1 MDVTLVAHLA
11 LRTVEFPALIVVLV
25 VLWLLI
31 IGGSIGSF
39 LNVVV
44 YRLPQGLSLVYPG
57 SHCPRCGT
65 PILVRDNLPVVG
77 WLKLRGRC
85 RACRGPIS
93 PRYPLV
99 ELVTA
104 LIFLGLALAEPLGGG
119 ANLPIPQG
127 PGAEQL
133 YPLWGL
139 LVFHFVLMC
148 GLLTAA
154 LIAYD
159 GEAVPTRLW
168 AVVWLIGIGAPLA
181 WPRLRPVGLP
191 RLDDG
196 FGLLVVGLLGGLAGT
211 AVGTALGAASW
222 PASTVVARGRSG
234 NLAGVAGGA
243 VVGAFLG
250 WQAAAVVVFLAG
262 TAWAGWQLVR
272 RAASLRFDLPW
283 LIFLGATTLAWLFAW
298 RTVVEAWPELGPQ
311 APWYLPPAATPA
323 TLIVALA
330 GRTLADSTRRRLHS

>member
-11 LRTVEFPALIVVLV
+11 LRIVEFPALFVALV

-44 YRLPQGLSLVYPG
+44 YRMPQGLSLVRPG

-65 PILVRDNLPVVG
+65 PILARDNLPVVG

-85 RACRGPIS
+85 RACRCWIS

-104 LIFLGLALAEPLGGG
+104 LIFLGLALVEPLGAGE
-119 ANLPIPQG
+119 NLPIPHG
-127 PGAEQL
+127 PGAENL
-133 YPLWGL
+133 FPLWGML
-139 LVFHFVLMC
+139 AYHFVLMC
-148 GLLTAA
+148 GLLSAA

-159 GEAVPTRLW
+159 GEAVPARLW
-168 AVVWLIGIGAPLA
+168 GVVWLIGIGAAFA
-181 WPRLRPVGLP
+181 WPKLRPVGLHD
-191 RLDDG
+191 LDNG
-196 FGLLVVGLLGGLAGT
+196 FGWLVVGLLGGLAGT
-211 AVGTALGAASW
+211 AVGVALGAASW

-234 NLAGVAGGA
+234 NTAGVAGAA

-250 WQAAAVVVFLAG
+250 WQAASVVVFAAG
-262 TAWAGWQLVR
+262 ALWAGWQLVR
-272 RAASLRFDLPW
+272 FVGSLRFDLPW
-283 LIFLGATTLAWLFAW
+283 LAFLTATTLVWLFAW
-298 RTVVEAWPELGPQ
+298 RTVVDAWPNLGSK
-311 APWYLPPAATPA
+311 APWYLPPVA
-323 TLIVALA
+323 TLATLLIALA
-330 GRTLADSTRRRLHS
+330 GRTLADTLRRRTS

>member
-1 MDVTLVAHLA
+1 MDVLLVAHLA
-11 LRTVEFPALIVVLV
+11 LRTVEFPALIVALV

-85 RACRGPIS
+85 RACRGSIS

-104 LIFLGLALAEPLGGG
+104 LVFLGLALAEPLGAGW
-119 ANLPIPQG
+119 NLPIPRG
-127 PGAEQL
+127 PGAANP
-133 YPLWGL
+133 YPLWGI
-139 LVFHFVLMC
+139 LVYHFVLMC

-159 GEAVPTRLW
+159 GEAVPARLW
-168 AVVWLIGIGAPLA
+168 GVMWLIGIGAALG
-181 WPRLRPVGLP
+181 WPELRPVGLP

-196 FGLLVVGLLGGLAGT
+196 FGRLVVGLLGGLAGS
-211 AVGTALGAASW
+211 AVGAALGAASW
-222 PASTVVARGRSG
+222 PASTVVARSRSG
-234 NLAGVAGGA
+234 NLAGIAGAA
-243 VVGAFLG
+243 VVGTYLG
-250 WQAAAVVVFLAG
+250 WQAATIVTFLAG
-262 TAWAGWQLVR
+262 ALWAGWQLVR
-272 RAASLRFDLPW
+272 FVTSWRFDLPW
-283 LIFLGATTLAWLFAW
+283 LMFLAAVTLAWLFAW

-311 APWYLPPAATPA
+311 AAWYLPPVTTLA
-323 TLIVALA
+323 TLILALS
-330 GRTLADSTRRRLHS
+330 GRTLSDTVRRRTS